1 MLLPSR
7 RSTASPHH
15 PCGRAPVCFLLNLQ
29 ILPPRRRCTSTPL
42 PPKLRIRA
50 QRPGRTTW
58 PDGGCGGHSGKLRQK
73 QRQAHSS
80 SRKAAAGSQQ
90 KQNDGDKQCKQHDAA
105 GMSISISLRATSR
118 GGGERRRRRDAGR
131 RFVLR
136 RATGAKRGRCL
147 ALRRD
152 AGRRSAGD
160 GGPRARFR
168 RRAGLHR
175 AAMPSCI
182 LPRGQVEDGN
192 ERRAT
197 PGLRFN

>member
-1 MLLPSR
+1 VTGAKICHLPFCHLDGSKQALSIRFDVFNPSPYYLYFPVKISASGNIDMLLPSR

-105 GMSISISLRATSR
+105 GMSISISLR
-118 GGGERRRRRDAGR
+118 
-131 RFVLR
+131 
-136 RATGAKRGRCL
+136 
-147 ALRRD
+147 
-152 AGRRSAGD
+152 
-160 GGPRARFR
+160 
-168 RRAGLHR
+168 
-175 AAMPSCI
+175 
-182 LPRGQVEDGN
+182 
-192 ERRAT
+192 
-197 PGLRFN
+197 